1 MEYWSK
7 LTIRSEECPGVEYT
21 IQRISLGR
29 RIDLGKR
36 VREMSRRVDFL
47 AAGDTITE
55 RVEAGVMQNEID
67 RLYLEWALA
76 SVTGLRIDGEDAGPP
91 LLIECGPEGLA
102 REVLAS
108 IKRELD
114 LSEDERKNF

>member
-1 MEYWSK
+1 MEYWSQ
-7 LTIRSEECPGVEYT
+7 LTLRSEAYPGVEYT
-21 IQRISLGR
+21 IRRMSLGR

-36 VREMSRRVDFL
+36 VREMSQRIDFL
-47 AAGDTITE
+47 GAGDTIAE
-55 RVEAGVMQNEID
+55 RVEAGVLQNEID
-67 RLYLEWALA
+67 RLYLQWALMSLA
-76 SVTGLRIDGEDAGPP
+76 GLQIDGENAGPP

-102 REVLAS
+102 REVLAA